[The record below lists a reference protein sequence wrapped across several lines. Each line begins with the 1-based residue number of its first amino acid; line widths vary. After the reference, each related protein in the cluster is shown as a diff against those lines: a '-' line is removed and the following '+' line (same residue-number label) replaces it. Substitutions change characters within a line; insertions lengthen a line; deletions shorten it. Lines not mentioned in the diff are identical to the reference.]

1 MLFDGTTYYKDV
13 SSQKKKKKML
23 VLPSLIY
30 LTQYQSKFQ
39 LDCLKTITLTEIYI
53 DK

>member
-13 SSQKKKKKML
+13 SSQKKKKML

-39 LDCLKTITLTEIYI
+39 LDCLKTRTLTDTYI